1 MLSAAE
7 LRLRMHDLVCMSG
20 CGRASS
26 QDFPDDMSDV
36 QRQEYIDRDAAI
48 RVDHARRM
56 TRSATAFRKP
66 DADRLQ
72 VLHDAVCRAGADCP
86 AGKAHM
92 SDRAR
97 SLVAEWAGDAPT
109 EETGHGR

>member
-1 MLSAAE
+1 MLNAAE

-20 CGRASS
+20 CGRAIEERP
-26 QDFPDDMSDV
+26 DFMSEAEWTE
-36 QRQEYIDRDAAI
+36 RLARDAER

-56 TRSATAFRKP
+56 ARHVAAFRKP

-72 VLHDAVCRAGADCP
+72 VLHDATCRAGSECP
-86 AGKAHM
+86 QGKAHM

-97 SLVAEWAGDAPT
+97 ALVTEW
-109 EETGHGR
+109 E